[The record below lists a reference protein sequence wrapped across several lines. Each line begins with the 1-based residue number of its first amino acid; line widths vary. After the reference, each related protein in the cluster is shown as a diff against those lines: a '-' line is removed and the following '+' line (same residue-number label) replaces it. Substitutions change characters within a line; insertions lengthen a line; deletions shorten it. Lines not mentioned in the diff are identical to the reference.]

1 MDGMAP
7 EALDDLVTFLWIDL
21 VVVVVEGLK
30 QLTEGVDTLADNVFV
45 KGVEK
50 VAFAEVFLIVIEIE
64 NHVFLFHEDVVI
76 KHGGIV
82 GDKGVGVRQDGVY
95 VQMAGEEKDMG
106 VGLHG
111 LVNHHVGMG
120 FEDEEFV
127 VPLQH
132 FV

>member
-1 MDGMAP
+1 MDGIAP

-111 LVNHHVGMG
+111 LLNHHVGMG

-127 VPLQH
+127 VSLQH

>member
-1 MDGMAP
+1 MPLTP

-64 NHVFLFHEDVVI
+64 NHVFLLHEDVVV

-95 VQMAGEEKDMG
+95 VQMTREEKDMG

-111 LVNHHVGMG
+111 LLNHHVGMG

>member
-1 MDGMAP
+1 MDGLTP
-7 EALDDLVTFLWIDL
+7 EALDNLVTFLWIDL

-30 QLTEGVDTLADNVFV
+30 QLTEGVDTLADNVFIE
-45 KGVEK
+45 GVEE

-64 NHVFLFHEDVVI
+64 NHVFLFHEDVVV

-95 VQMAGEEKDMG
+95 VQMAGEEKDMR

-111 LVNHHVGMG
+111 LLNHHIGMG
-120 FEDEEFV
+120 FEDKEFV

>member
-1 MDGMAP
+1 MDGLTP

-30 QLTEGVDTLADNVFV
+30 QLTEGVDTLADNVFIE
-45 KGVEK
+45 GVEE

-64 NHVFLFHEDVVI
+64 NHVFLFHEDVVV

-111 LVNHHVGMG
+111 LLNHHVGMG

>member
-1 MDGMAP
+1 MDGLTP
-7 EALDDLVTFLWIDL
+7 ETLDDLVTFLWIDL

-50 VAFAEVFLIVIEIE
+50 VALAEVFLIVIEIE
-64 NHVFLFHEDVVI
+64 NHVFLFHEDVVV

-82 GDKGVGVRQDGVY
+82 GDKGVGVRQDRVY
-95 VQMAGEEKDMG
+95 IQMTGEEKDMR

-111 LVNHHVGMG
+111 LLNHHVGMG
-120 FEDEEFV
+120 FEDEELV
-127 VPLQH
+127 VSLQH

>member
-1 MDGMAP
+1 MDGLTP
-7 EALDDLVTFLWIDL
+7 ETLDDLVTFLWIDL

-50 VAFAEVFLIVIEIE
+50 VALAEVFLIVIEIE
-64 NHVFLFHEDVVI
+64 NHVFLLHEDVVV

-82 GDKGVGVRQDGVY
+82 GDKGVGVRQDRVY
-95 VQMAGEEKDMG
+95 IQMTGEEKDLR

-111 LVNHHVGMG
+111 LLNYYVVMG
-120 FEDEEFV
+120 FEDE
-127 VPLQH
+127 
-132 FV
+132 

>member
-1 MDGMAP
+1 MDGLTP
-7 EALDDLVTFLWIDL
+7 ETLDDLVTFLWIDL

-30 QLTEGVDTLADNVFV
+30 QLTEGVDTLADNVFIE
-45 KGVEK
+45 GVEE

-64 NHVFLFHEDVVI
+64 NHVFLFHEDVVV

-82 GDKGVGVRQDGVY
+82 GDKGVCVRQDGVY

-111 LVNHHVGMG
+111 LLNHHVGMG

>member
-1 MDGMAP
+1 MDGLTP

-30 QLTEGVDTLADNVFV
+30 QLTEGVDTLADNVFIE
-45 KGVEK
+45 GVEE

-64 NHVFLFHEDVVI
+64 NHVFLFHEDVVV

-95 VQMAGEEKDMG
+95 VQMAEEEKDMG

-111 LVNHHVGMG
+111 LLNHHVSMG

-127 VPLQH
+127 VSLQH

>member
-1 MDGMAP
+1 MDGLAP

-30 QLTEGVDTLADNVFV
+30 QLTEGVDTLADNVFIE
-45 KGVEK
+45 GVEE

-64 NHVFLFHEDVVI
+64 NHVFMFHEDVVV

-95 VQMAGEEKDMG
+95 VQMTGEEKDMR

-111 LVNHHVGMG
+111 LLNHHVGMG
-120 FEDEEFV
+120 FEDEELV

>member
-1 MDGMAP
+1 MDGLTP
-7 EALDDLVTFLWIDL
+7 EALDNLVTFLWIDL

-82 GDKGVGVRQDGVY
+82 GDKGVGVRQDGIY

-111 LVNHHVGMG
+111 LLNHHVSMG

-127 VPLQH
+127 VSLQH

>member
-1 MDGMAP
+1 MDGIAP
-7 EALDDLVTFLWIDL
+7 EALDNLVTFLWIDL
-21 VVVVVEGLK
+21 VVVAVEGLK

-50 VAFAEVFLIVIEIE
+50 VALAEVFLIVIEIE
-64 NHVFLFHEDVVI
+64 NHVFLLHEDVVV

-95 VQMAGEEKDMG
+95 VQMTGEEKDMG

-111 LVNHHVGMG
+111 LLNHHVGMG